1 MSYFPHFHLF
11 PDEGLKVV
19 PLVVLTSFTH
29 LQPQGPTLGS
39 AVLSGMEWKRGGGWM
54 GEMEKPGGAALL
66 SVCPA
71 LGRLK
76 EVRGLPT
83 PGTIWLLLDI
93 VTLSGCICH

>member
-11 PDEGLKVV
+11 SDEGLKVLS
-19 PLVVLTSFTH
+19 LVVLTFFTH
-29 LQPQGPTLGS
+29 LQPHGPTLGS
-39 AVLSGMEWKRGGGWM
+39 AVLPGMEWKRGGGWM
-54 GEMEKPGGAALL
+54 GEMVKQDGAALL

-93 VTLSGCICH
+93 VTLI